1 VLFPEKAP
9 WLDDLLAELLAFPKG
24 RNDDQVDSVSQLLTH
39 VRLAPRAVLAGAIT
53 FRIGNPFERVFPSYS
68 HGTPW

>member
-9 WLDDLLAELLAFPKG
+9 WLDDLLAELLAFSKG

-39 VRLAPRAVLAGAIT
+39 VRLAPRAVLAGAT
-53 FRIGNPFERVFPSYS
+53 ARWEESARRRNQNSQ
-68 HGTPW
+68 TN